1 VEEEHSGQ
9 KELQDRVVRA
19 GLCTG
24 CGACVGLCPYQAS
37 YEDRLVFLNR
47 CDLKTGRCHAF
58 CPRTPTDLQA
68 LRETLFDRADL
79 TPELGAVRG
88 FYLARARD
96 PRVRE
101 KAQHGGSVTALI
113 QLALKEGLI
122 GEAVLTEAGEDLLP
136 REVRIDDPEEVT
148 GLAKSRFVVSPVLGL
163 FNRLAV
169 DGPGKISIVAT
180 PCQALALGKM
190 RFTTVNR
197 KPGPVDRLKLVIG
210 LFCGWALSWE
220 KLRELL
226 QEKAGT
232 RPILGMDVPPSRY
245 HSLDVHTAMGTITV
259 SLDEV
264 TPCVREACWS
274 CFDMTAEFA
283 DISVGSARLPEGW
296 EEARH
301 WNQIIARTREGEEL
315 LALAKTRR
323 VLEFR
328 DVPEGNLDRLKQA
341 SMNKKRAA
349 IRNLVKRSGSEE
361 DLIYLDRRDPTLRGW

>member
-1 VEEEHSGQ
+1 VEENHSGQ

-24 CGACVGLCPYQAS
+24 CGACVGLCPYQAC

-47 CDLKTGRCHAF
+47 CDLTSGRCHAF
-58 CPRTPTDLQA
+58 CPRTPTDLHT
-68 LRETLFDRADL
+68 LREALFDRNDL
-79 TPELGAVRG
+79 TPEIGAVRG

-96 PRVRE
+96 PRIRE
-101 KAQHGGSVTALI
+101 RAQHGGSVTALI
-113 QLALKEGLI
+113 HLALKEGLI

-136 REVRIDDPEEVT
+136 REVRISDPEEAT

-169 DGPGKISIVAT
+169 DLPLKIGIVAT
-180 PCQALALGKM
+180 PCQALALAKM
-190 RFTTVNR
+190 RLKTVER
-197 KPGPVDRLKLVIG
+197 KPSPVDRLKLVIG

-220 KLRELL
+220 KLWGLL
-226 QEKAGT
+226 QEKVGT
-232 RPILGMDVPPSRY
+232 SPILGMDIPPSRY
-245 HSLDVHTAMGTITV
+245 HSLDVQTEMGTITV

-264 TPCVREACWS
+264 TPCVRESCWC

-296 EEARH
+296 EEAKH
-301 WNQIIARTREGEEL
+301 WNQIIVRTKEGEEL
-315 LALAKTRR
+315 LALAKSRGI
-323 VLEFR
+323 LEFR
-328 DVPEGNLDRLKQA
+328 DVPKGNLDRLKQA

-349 IRNLVKRSGSEE
+349 VRNLVKRSGSEG

>member
-9 KELQDRVVRA
+9 KELQDRVVRT

-24 CGACVGLCPYQAS
+24 CGACVGLCPYQTS

-47 CDLKTGRCHAF
+47 CDLKSGRCYAF

-68 LRETLFDRADL
+68 LREALFDRADL
-79 TPELGAVRG
+79 TPEIGAVRG

-96 PRVRE
+96 SRIRE

-113 QLALKEGLI
+113 HLALKEGLI
-122 GEAVLTEAGEDLLP
+122 GEAVLTGAGEDLLP
-136 REVRIDDPEEVT
+136 RSVRIGDPEEVP

-169 DGPGKISIVAT
+169 DGPGKIGIVAT

-190 RFTTVNR
+190 RVKTDKR

-220 KLRELL
+220 RLRGLL

-232 RPILGMDVPPSRY
+232 SPIFGMDVPPSRY
-245 HSLDVHTAMGTITV
+245 HSLDVHTATGTMTV

-274 CFDMTAEFA
+274 CFDMTSEFA

-301 WNQIIARTREGEEL
+301 WNQILVRTREGEEL
-315 LALAKTRR
+315 LALAKTRGI
-323 VLEFR
+323 LEFR
-328 DVPEGNLDRLKQA
+328 VVPEGNLDRLKQA
-341 SMNKKRAA
+341 SMNKKHAA
-349 IRNLVKRSGSEE
+349 VRNLVKRSGSEK
-361 DLIYLDRRDPTLRGW
+361 DLIYLDRNDPTLQGW

>member
-1 VEEEHSGQ
+1 VEENHSGQ

-47 CDLKTGRCHAF
+47 CDLTSGRCHAF

-68 LRETLFDRADL
+68 LREALFDRNDL
-79 TPELGAVRG
+79 TPEIGAVRG

-96 PRVRE
+96 PRIRE

-122 GEAVLTEAGEDLLP
+122 REAVLTGAGEDLLP
-136 REVRIDDPEEVT
+136 GEVRISDPEEAT

-169 DGPGKISIVAT
+169 DLPVKIGIVAT
-180 PCQALALGKM
+180 PCQALALAKM
-190 RFTTVNR
+190 RVKTAER
-197 KPGPVDRLKLVIG
+197 KPSPVDRLKLVIG
-210 LFCGWALSWE
+210 LFCGWALSWDR
-220 KLRELL
+220 LRGLL
-226 QEKAGT
+226 QEKVGT
-232 RPILGMDVPPSRY
+232 SPILGMDIPPSRY
-245 HSLDVHTAMGTITV
+245 HSLDVHTATGTITV

-264 TPCVREACWS
+264 TPCVREACWC

-296 EEARH
+296 EEAKH
-301 WNQIIARTREGEEL
+301 WNQIIVRTREGEEL
-315 LALAKTRR
+315 LALAKTRGI
-323 VLEFR
+323 LEFR
-328 DVPEGNLDRLKQA
+328 DVPKGNLDRLKQA

-349 IRNLVKRSGSEE
+349 VRNLVKRSGSEG